1 MDHPT
6 LRHQLGEVAALHG
19 RRRRIEEQRAS
30 LPLPVA
36 LVRREEEHLVA
47 GDRAAYVR
55 TPLVL
60 DERWS
65 LDLVLRGGVGVVEE
79 GVGIEDPVAEEFV
92 GRAMELIAAG
102 LGGHVDHAAGETPEF
117 RTQVVGLDLEFLH
130 RVLRGHQSG
139 QVDVGHVDR
148 RAVERRRALVGL
160 PAADL
165 VVAPSEDVHAGGALH
180 GLALGHD
187 ARRQGHKVEDVA
199 AVQGR
204 LGHFPRL
211 DDLAERRGLRLQQG
225 CLRHDLHNLGHLADL
240 QDRIDANA
248 GLDLD
253 RDRPLRELLEAF
265 RPRFQPILARH
276 EIDEPE

>member
-1 MDHPT
+1 MDQPT
-6 LRHQLGEVAALHG
+6 LLHQLREVAALHG
-19 RRRRIEEQRAS
+19 RCRRIEEQRAS

-36 LVRREEEHLVA
+36 LVRREEEHLVS

-55 TPLVL
+55 APLVL
-60 DERWS
+60 DERRRF
-65 LDLVLRGGVGVVEE
+65 DLVIRGGVGVVEE
-79 GVGIEDPVAEEFV
+79 GVGIEDPVAEKFV
-92 GRAMELIAAG
+92 GRAMEFVAAG
-102 LGGHVDHAAGETPEF
+102 LGGHVDHAASETPEF

-148 RAVERRRALVGL
+148 RAVERRRALIRL
-160 PAADL
+160 TAADL
-165 VVAPSEDVHAGGALH
+165 VVAPREDVHAGGALH

-187 ARRQGHKVEDVA
+187 ARRQCHEVEHVA

-211 DDLAERRGLRLQQG
+211 DHLAEGRGLRLQQG
-225 CLRHDLHNLGHLADL
+225 RLRHDLNDLGHFADL

-248 GLDLD
+248 SLDLD

-265 RPRFQPILARH
+265 GPRFQPILSRH